1 MTIIAAVQPPL
12 PPIIT
17 KLAFRYRMTD
27 AEYVG
32 TLSASK
38 TDVEVAAWLETFN
51 MVSQVNLADPR
62 TMSGL
67 DLMVSK
73 NLLTQERVNEILN
86 DPVRDSERP

>member
-32 TLSASK
+32 ILSAAK

-62 TMSGL
+62 TLSGL
-67 DLMVSK
+67 EMMVSK
-73 NLLTQERVNEILN
+73 GLLTEERVKEIL
-86 DPVRDSERP
+86 DAPVRDDERP